1 MKIRDRIRE
10 LRRVPAAELRPN
22 PKNWRTHPQA
32 QADALKGVLAEV
44 GIADAVLARELPDG
58 SLMLID
64 GHLRVETMPTE
75 TVPVLILDVDEA
87 EADKVLAT
95 LDPLA
100 AMAEADASKLDAILR
115 EIDTGSEAV
124 QKMLADVAD
133 DAGLYQDGDNEIVE
147 DEIPEPPVDPIT
159 KPGDLWLLGDHRLL
173 CGDST
178 KAEDVERL
186 MAGAKADLCFTSPP
200 YALGKSV
207 ALSGNKAMAAK
218 ANPYGDHVDN
228 ADEWDQLMRGWFSAS
243 DAAVSDAWVV
253 NVQPLAGNKRDL
265 VRFIADNAG
274 RLVDVATWDKGHAA
288 PQMAAGVMASR
299 YEWMIIFA
307 SNEWASRAIPLSSWQ
322 GTVQSV
328 YTGPPQRSNEFSKV
342 HAATMPLHVPAWVM
356 QTLCDQSKTVYE
368 PFCGTGTTLI
378 AAEQLGRKC
387 YGMEISP
394 AYCDVIVRRWETL
407 TGKTAV
413 LEKPATA

>member
-1 MKIRDRIRE
+1 MQLTTTKI
-10 LRRVPAAELRPN
+10 AEL
-22 PKNWRTHPQA
+22 
-32 QADALKGVLAEV
+32 
-44 GIADAVLARELPDG
+44 
-58 SLMLID
+58 S
-64 GHLRVETMPTE
+64 
-75 TVPVLILDVDEA
+75 
-87 EADKVLAT
+87 
-95 LDPLA
+95 LDP
-100 AMAEADASKLDAILR
+100 SNVRKHSRRNLDAIKASLR
-115 EIDTGSEAV
+115 KFGQQKPIVVDAKGIVLAGNGTLTAAQELGWTEIQIVRTELAGVEATAFAIADNRTAE
-124 QKMLADVAD
+124 LAEWEEDKLSQV
-133 DAGLYQDGDNEIVE
+133 LQSLKVE
-147 DEIPEPPVDPIT
+147 DADLLAATGYDAAEVDKMSKAEVTEDEVPEPPAEPIT
-159 KPGDLWLLGDHRLL
+159 KPGDLWILGDHRLL

-178 KAEDVERL
+178 KAEDVGRL

-200 YALGKSV
+200 YGLGKSV
-207 ALSGNKAMAAK
+207 ALSGNKKMAASG
-218 ANPYGDHVDN
+218 NPYDDHEDN
-228 ADEWDQLMRGWFSAS
+228 PAEWAGLMSAWFAAS
-243 DAAVSDAWVV
+243 DTAVSDVWVV

-307 SNEWASRAIPLSSWQ
+307 ASNGASRAVPLSSWQ

-328 YTGPPQRSNEFSKV
+328 YVASPQRGNEFSDI

-356 QTLCDQSKTVYE
+356 QTLCDQSKSVYE

-394 AYCDVIVRRWETL
+394 AYCDVIVQRWENL
-407 TGKTAV
+407 TGKKAV
-413 LEKPATA
+413 LDKPTT